1 MNPDRLFLTL
11 ICKNDN
17 LCSWVETFL
26 VYVTTFKMQDSKFTY
41 LDLTS
46 FFTEQKKV
54 ADCNLLMKSA
64 DAT

>member
-17 LCSWVETFL
+17 LCSWVETLL

-41 LDLTS
+41 LDLTN
-46 FFTEQKKV
+46 FFTQKKV